1 VRWPYRQWTLST
13 LVQTQ
18 SVSKWD
24 SAKIFYLVIGIV
36 YPHGRLSGTSTV
48 TKEPTMYK
56 AKRFALVAAALLT
69 ASAWTSSASAK
80 PVPAPPLACS
90 AVTFSVTTL
99 SCLGFYTGNLV
110 AESGPKLT
118 SALGLTSKLDGG
130 ATSLLEKIDWKS
142 NQVASLIDFT
152 RSISG
157 KTVIGIHFGGGN
169 TGYNGT
175 AFWLLDAPAGTDTIT
190 WYSDTQKGISNAGLY
205 LTQPPPAVPEPATWA
220 LLLLGF
226 AAIGATLRG
235 ARQHRPAANGFSVR

>member
-1 VRWPYRQWTLST
+1 M
-13 LVQTQ
+13 
-18 SVSKWD
+18 
-24 SAKIFYLVIGIV
+24 
-36 YPHGRLSGTSTV
+36 H
-48 TKEPTMYK
+48 K
-56 AKRFALVAAALLT
+56 AKRFALMAAAVLT
-69 ASAWTSSASAK
+69 APAWTSSASAK
-80 PVPAPPLACS
+80 PVPAPPPACS

-99 SCLGFYTGNLV
+99 GCLGFYSGNLV

-118 SALGLTSKLDGG
+118 SALGLTSTLDGG

-142 NQVASLIDFT
+142 NQVATLIDFT
-152 RSISG
+152 KSISG

-175 AFWLLDAPAGTDTIT
+175 AFWLLDAPVGTDTIT

-226 AAIGATLRG
+226 AAVGSALRR
-235 ARQHRPAANGFSVR
+235 ARPNRPATSGFSIR